1 MTTIRG
7 TPGRRRR
14 SLELIPLAALAAVL
28 SCAQGGTPE
37 PSAAR
42 EATAS
47 ATLVKPRAEIEAAW
61 TQAQTIADDMYASNR
76 AATYDMFHSVRLT
89 TDWWT
94 WSQDPLSF
102 MNGVMLSTS
111 DFESRLK
118 IRELRL
124 LDGPVTCGGSLQG
137 CTIFPAPLAV
147 ASSWDV
153 DQAVAM
159 YTAQGA
165 EKKAKGANVSLS
177 PTMQIIRDPRGG
189 RNFESFSEDPF
200 LSAQLAASAVTGI
213 QSNNIIATAKHYLNN
228 DHETNR
234 DTITV
239 NVDDRTQHEV
249 YLAPFKAAV
258 EAGVGAFMCS
268 YNKVATPTGTDWA
281 CENSYVL
288 KTLLKG
294 ELGFRGFVLS
304 DWGATHSGAKAANAG
319 LDVEMNNNLWFLN
332 LDGQITDATAR
343 EMARRIVFA
352 HLITNLD
359 DVPTA
364 KVTKAQGVETK
375 LVSTAA
381 NLQAA
386 QRTAEQSIVLL
397 KNTAAA
403 GVPLLPLSKTNR
415 NVAVFGQCA
424 ETNHVFQGKGSAEG
438 LTNGKT
444 IMTPRQAIANALGV
458 SASTIPYGT
467 EANIDAAVSLAAGK
481 AAAIVVL
488 CATSMEGY
496 GDGGDRGGL
505 NFGAARSFS
514 NANSDA
520 LATRIAA
527 TGTPTVVMVVSPGQM
542 TMPWASSVRAILWS
556 SLLGEM
562 QAPAIARVLFGDVN
576 PSGKLPLTFGASL
589 SDYPTASSAYG
600 STTDMFPGNGSS
612 VWYREGLFVGYR
624 HFDARNIAPL
634 FPFGHGLSYTTFGYA
649 NLSVTPSVN
658 AQANDAVTV
667 ALDLTNGGAVAG
679 AEVVQVYLGFP
690 STAGEP
696 PKLLKGFQKVSLTP
710 GQTQRVTI
718 TLAPESYRYWSN
730 GWVPAL
736 GTFQVMVGSSSRD
749 LRLTGAFEVSNGTV
763 TRHALSVT
771 KAGTGAGT
779 VTSTPAGIACGT
791 TCAASYDAGTVVTL
805 SAVATTGSWFAGWSG
820 ACTGSAA
827 CVVTMSAARTVT
839 ATFNAFPPDRT
850 VTVTK
855 SGTGSGTVV
864 GGGINCGTVCSWVQ
878 PGDTVVALTATAATG
893 SVFVGWSG
901 ACTGTSPVCSVMG
914 GEDRLVN
921 AQFDLGTPTTYPL
934 TISLGGTGGGT
945 VTTSPLGSDCG
956 TGSKCFPA
964 GTVVTLTATPAAGS
978 IFAGWSGVC
987 TGTGPC
993 NVTISGAR
1001 SVIATFNALPPDGM
1015 LTVTRSG
1022 SGSGAVTG
1030 GNGIINCGSVCSTS
1044 LPGDVAIALTATA
1057 ATGSVFAGWS
1067 GACTGT
1073 ATICTVF
1080 GGGDRQVDARFDP
1093 EVTTST
1099 LLSQGKPA
1107 TASSIENSSYPASQ
1121 AVDASTTTRWSSQF
1135 SDPQWIRVD
1144 LGQRATI
1151 DRVILRWEGA
1161 YGRAYQLQ
1169 TSEDGTTWT
1178 SIYSTTTS
1186 TGGLQTLAVS
1196 GAGRY
1201 VRMYGTARGTSW
1213 GYSLYDFQV
1222 WGTFDQTTTR
1232 VLGVS
1237 KLGNGAGTV
1246 SSTPA
1251 GIACGATCSASFT
1264 SGALVTLT
1272 ATPADASSMFTGWG
1286 GACSG
1291 AGACVVT
1298 MSADRSVTA
1307 TFTAVVGDVT
1317 LSVTKSGNGSGT
1329 VTSSTGGINCGT
1341 TCTAPYSSTAVV
1353 TLTATAAANATFSG
1367 WSGACTGT
1375 GPTCVLAMTQN
1386 RTVDAAFTVPV
1397 VENDL
1402 VVSRTGPGAGTVT
1415 AGGGINCGTS
1425 CTAPY
1430 AYGTVVT
1437 LTATASSGSVFA
1449 GWSGA
1454 CTGTATICSVTMNGS
1469 RNVTATFNLADP
1481 TTPCANPITFTSN
1494 TGNFNTTG
1502 AGCYRTAQRVNGWGC
1517 SNFAGRTVSVNGG
1530 TATASCGAG
1539 PFPLAQVGGYTYFSV
1554 TAGSYP
1560 WASIYLW

>member
-1 MTTIRG
+1 
-7 TPGRRRR
+7 
-14 SLELIPLAALAAVL
+14 
-28 SCAQGGTPE
+28 
-37 PSAAR
+37 
-42 EATAS
+42 
-47 ATLVKPRAEIEAAW
+47 
-61 TQAQTIADDMYASNR
+61 
-76 AATYDMFHSVRLT
+76 
-89 TDWWT
+89 
-94 WSQDPLSF
+94 
-102 MNGVMLSTS
+102 
-111 DFESRLK
+111 
-118 IRELRL
+118 
-124 LDGPVTCGGSLQG
+124 
-137 CTIFPAPLAV
+137 
-147 ASSWDV
+147 
-153 DQAVAM
+153 
-159 YTAQGA
+159 
-165 EKKAKGANVSLS
+165 NVSLS

-213 QSNNIIATAKHYLNN
+213 QSNNIIATAKHYVNN

-234 DTITV
+234 DTIIV

-258 EAGVGAFMCS
+258 DAGVGAFMCS
-268 YNKVATPTGTDWA
+268 YNKIATPTGSDWA

-294 ELGFRGFVLS
+294 ELGFRGFVMS

-352 HLITNLD
+352 HLVTNLD
-359 DVPTA
+359 DFPAT
-364 KVTKAQGVETK
+364 KVTKAQGVETRV
-375 LVSTAA
+375 VSTAA
-381 NLQAA
+381 NRDTA

-397 KNTAAA
+397 KNTAVG

-438 LTNGKT
+438 LTTGKT

-467 EANIDAAVSLAAGK
+467 EANIDSAVSLATGK

-527 TGTPTVVMVVSPGQM
+527 TGTPTVVMVVSPAQM

-589 SDYPTASSAYG
+589 SDYPTASSVYG
-600 STTDMFPGNGSS
+600 STSDMFPGNGTS

-634 FPFGHGLSYTTFGYA
+634 FPFGHGLSYTTFTYA

-658 AQANDAVTV
+658 AQANEAVTV
-667 ALDLTNGGAVAG
+667 SLDLTNSGAVAG

-696 PKLLKGFQKVSLTP
+696 PKVLKGFQKVSLTP
-710 GQTQRVTI
+710 GQTQRVAV
-718 TLAPESYRYWSN
+718 TLAPESYKYWSN

-749 LRLTGAFEVSNGTV
+749 IRLTGAFDVSNGTP
-763 TRHALSVT
+763 TNYTFTVT
-771 KAGTGAGT
+771 KAGTGTGT
-779 VTSTPAGIACGT
+779 VTSSPVGISCGA
-791 TCAASYDAGTVVTL
+791 TCSANFASGTAVTL
-805 SAVATTGSWFAGWSG
+805 TATAATGSWFAGWSG

-827 CVVTMSAARTVT
+827 TCVVTMNAARALT
-839 ATFNAFPPDRT
+839 ATFNAFPPDGT
-850 VTVTK
+850 LTVTK
-855 SGTGSGTVV
+855 SGTGSGTVT
-864 GGGINCGTVCSWVQ
+864 GGGINCGSVCIWVQ
-878 PGDTVVALTATAATG
+878 PGDTVVNLTATAATG

-901 ACTGTSPVCSVMG
+901 ACTGTAPTCAVMG
-914 GEDRLVN
+914 GADRLVN
-921 AQFDLGTPTTYPL
+921 AQFDLGDVGTYPL
-934 TISLGGTGGGT
+934 TITKSGTGGGT
-945 VTTSPLGSDCG
+945 FSFSPPGTDCTSG
-956 TGSKCFPA
+956 TRCFPA
-964 GTVVTLTATPAAGS
+964 GTIVTVTAIPAAGS
-978 IFAGWSGVC
+978 MFAGWSGSCTGTGPCTLTMSQARTLNATFNTLPPDGVLTVTRSGTGTGTVTGGNGIINCGTVCSTTLPGDVAIVLTATASPGSVFAGWSGVC
-987 TGTGPC
+987 TGTASTCTVFGGGDRLVDARFDP
-993 NVTISGAR
+993 VATTYPLTISLSGTSGTVSTSPPGTACGTGAR
-1001 SVIATFNALPPDGM
+1001 CFPAGTIVTLTATP
-1015 LTVTRSG
+1015 G
-1022 SGSGAVTG
+1022 SGST
-1030 GNGIINCGSVCSTS
+1030 
-1044 LPGDVAIALTATA
+1044 
-1057 ATGSVFAGWS
+1057 FAGWS

-1073 ATICTVF
+1073 ALTCTVTMS
-1080 GGGDRQVDARFDP
+1080 GARSVIATF
-1093 EVTTST
+1093 TGTGTST

-1107 TASSIENSSYPASQ
+1107 TASSTESASYPASS

-1151 DRVILRWEGA
+1151 DRVVLRWEAA
-1161 YGRAYQLQ
+1161 YGRAYQIQ
-1169 TSEDGTTWT
+1169 TSDDGTTWT

-1201 VRMYGTARGTSW
+1201 VRMYGTARGTSY

-1222 WGTFDQTTTR
+1222 WGAFGQTTNR

-1237 KLGNGAGTV
+1237 KLGSGAGTV

-1251 GIACGATCSASFT
+1251 GIACGATCSASFA
-1264 SGALVTLT
+1264 SGTLVTLT
-1272 ATPADASSMFTGWG
+1272 ATPADASSMFMEWG

-1291 AGACVVT
+1291 SGACVVT
-1298 MSADRSVTA
+1298 MSADQSVTA
-1307 TFTAVVGDVT
+1307 TFSTVVGDVM

-1329 VTSSTGGINCGT
+1329 VTSTPSGINCGP
-1341 TCTAPYSSTAVV
+1341 TCTAPYSTTAVV
-1353 TLTATAAANATFSG
+1353 TLTATPAAGSTFSG
-1367 WSGACTGT
+1367 WTGACTGT
-1375 GPTCVLAMTQN
+1375 TPTCVIPMTLN

-1397 VENDL
+1397 IENDL
-1402 VVSRTGPGAGTVT
+1402 TVVKAGVGTGTVT
-1415 AGGGINCGTS
+1415 GTGGINCGTS
-1425 CTAPY
+1425 CSAPY
-1430 AYGTVVT
+1430 AYGAVVT
-1437 LTATASSGSVFA
+1437 LTVAASSGSTFL

-1454 CTGTATICSVTMNGS
+1454 CTGTSGTCIVTMNGS
-1469 RNVTATFNLADP
+1469 RSVTATFGLSDP
-1481 TTPCANPITFTSN
+1481 TPCANPVTFTSN

-1502 AGCYRTAQRVNGWGC
+1502 AVCYRTAQRVNGWGC

-1530 TATASCGAG
+1530 PATATCGAG
-1539 PFPLAQVGGYTYFSV
+1539 PFPLAQMGGYTYFTV

-1560 WASIYLW
+1560 WASIYIW